1 MNLAH
6 ESMNWIPL
14 VVITNLTGGA
24 FVVWPGILFPNSRGN
39 KAEAD
44 LRPLESR
51 LAIDLVS
58 LLWISP
64 RHFLIYPSLS
74 RRGKFWILWCYVYR
88 LVVLLSSEKR
98 RLECEA
104 TEARGVFECPPDA
117 WVKYS
122 EFELT
127 LLCWIFHRHAH
138 SPRPRCFPNP
148 IRRGRNM
155 QPRHSSYRFFFGIP
169 GVQHILPGF
178 DTVQIV
184 IANFC
189 IYRLG
194 KEGGKLP
201 PLQNLPVEV
210 S

>member
-1 MNLAH
+1 
-6 ESMNWIPL
+6 
-14 VVITNLTGGA
+14 
-24 FVVWPGILFPNSRGN
+24 
-39 KAEAD
+39 
-44 LRPLESR
+44 
-51 LAIDLVS
+51 
-58 LLWISP
+58 
-64 RHFLIYPSLS
+64 
-74 RRGKFWILWCYVYR
+74 
-88 LVVLLSSEKR
+88 
-98 RLECEA
+98 
-104 TEARGVFECPPDA
+104 
-117 WVKYS
+117 
-122 EFELT
+122 
-127 LLCWIFHRHAH
+127 
-138 SPRPRCFPNP
+138 
-148 IRRGRNM
+148 M